1 MKLKVFGHL
10 ADWWYGDFN
19 PIFDIYFLLM
29 TMTNSSRCSI
39 ATLSLRKWFGV
50 AATSK
55 TTLKQVVNEDQQIFN
70 ACVSSNCL
78 FLEFLT
84 SKPLEL
90 FKLLLSFP
98 SSTIWAR
105 E

>member
-10 ADWWYGDFN
+10 AGWWYGDFN

-55 TTLKQVVNEDQQIFN
+55 TTLK
-70 ACVSSNCL
+70 
-78 FLEFLT
+78 T
-84 SKPLEL
+84 GGK
-90 FKLLLSFP
+90 
-98 SSTIWAR
+98 
-105 E
+105 